1 MRKGARC
8 KQRTSTA
15 TTVNVMVGI
24 SNKDFQVV
32 KALLNELQRLPGNDT
47 KSANIRR
54 NAKRLRLKFDRKNN
68 QL

>member
-1 MRKGARC
+1 MRKGAIC

-15 TTVNVMVGI
+15 TTANVMVGI

>member
-1 MRKGARC
+1 
-8 KQRTSTA
+8 
-15 TTVNVMVGI
+15 MVSI
-24 SNKDFQVV
+24 SNQDFQVV